1 MPVTFTEEDFA
12 TPVTFT
18 EDDFKPVVF
27 TESDFA
33 PTDSAPTPIPRS
45 SEELAALNFQRQA
58 ELQKTFPG
66 YKGLGEEAFPANTP
80 IFKIIPELTTE
91 EQTAL
96 KEATPEEQRKAG
108 YAQGAA
114 QAINSLTTPE
124 NITLLAA
131 TAGFGGVPIMGRAV
145 ALAFAASM
153 AAHVPE
159 IAATLGEEFAKPK
172 EQRDEQKIG
181 QLIAEGGV
189 TTGFTTMAGLHGAK
203 PGKPGKISVETP
215 AEAGQRGQLIDELN
229 RPVPFTEQTAA
240 AVADTKIKPETP
252 PPIPETVVTA
262 PIESRL
268 KSAKDFTED
277 EWGLM
282 VENLRDG
289 ADTFGTGGGARSS
302 GKANYELQDLIDE
315 FGAFARNRGESTVA
329 DSFKEFRD
337 KSGASETKLRQLRSV
352 LVTEGLIAQKASRT
366 PPAEPPKVAEVVAP
380 EPPLA
385 EAPPAKQKLPVQD
398 DMAVTADQLKIAS
411 ENIDQLLT
419 RGNWTD
425 EIDVKLAKGRPADPR
440 TKINV
445 EIDEAIKGEL
455 VASAKRVET
464 LRRKAGQQA
473 DPVTQNLLKLEEA
486 KMKVWL
492 GRFQESG
499 RTWHDI
505 GMSRQ
510 RMAREMAE
518 SSQTLREMI
527 GSVKQQLP
535 ILDQIWKDLG
545 ERKFADAGK
554 HFADYL
560 RMNLFTLG
568 SWTLDFGTNLGVVA
582 SHIPSWAALDVVH
595 FATGQPA
602 QRMLSALRSI
612 KLSSK
617 NLVPWNER
625 FRLPEKIER
634 DLGTTAGGEFEGRG
648 KEIMVDFSE
657 ILKSKPELASKLK
670 PLDAVISAPVRMKR
684 AVDNFFGR
692 FGATAELYNSAYTA
706 GRKSRLNGD
715 ALKSFVDDFIKNPP
729 DEAGAKAVKAGKEF
743 KFNRDLTA
751 WEERFAN
758 NLITKLV
765 VETFPR
771 WTFQFT
777 RWAGEMIGANPA
789 FFKDVVRGKANHEAV
804 IDYLS
809 KAATGWGAIYGFGQL
824 FYDDIDANTME
835 YVDEHGDRTRLSGR
849 TPAPELF
856 LVNAILR
863 GDRDKAKAA
872 FAHVSLPGAKLLS
885 GEPAGLIS
893 PLVDT
898 MRESF
903 RGRYTAERTAVELT
917 KLVNDMFP
925 GKSVLGFIRSFFDP
939 TIREGIGSPIPGVS
953 SALHQRINPTTGEP
967 LAPKQRIP
975 GTKIEFPTVGGTP
988 FPGAVRVLNDIEKAL
1003 TNHGMA
1009 LTRPRRTSLIELP
1022 AEDVSKEVRREYE
1035 KLVGKNVKQIL
1046 GEGIRNEDWK
1056 SAPFEI
1062 RREILSAWLETSRA
1076 IAKAQIADKYGASS
1090 VSVKS
1095 VPLNIKRL
1103 PENLKR

>member
-1 MPVTFTEEDFA
+1 MKDEFGGIAIEDPPQADEFGGVAVAESVDEFGGVAVSDTSAIGAPTLQPSRFEIPRQQGISTTQGGGRAPLASFKETMVAPVEAAGETLTHKGIPLPRL
-12 TPVTFT
+12 TIT
-18 EDDFKPVVF
+18 EDDSTTVAVGKEVVNLAIGIPEFFTSALGIGAIGGTVAAPVV
-27 TESDFA
+27 
-33 PTDSAPTPIPRS
+33 
-45 SEELAALNFQRQA
+45 
-58 ELQKTFPG
+58 
-66 YKGLGEEAFPANTP
+66 
-80 IFKIIPELTTE
+80 
-91 EQTAL
+91 
-96 KEATPEEQRKAG
+96 
-108 YAQGAA
+108 
-114 QAINSLTTPE
+114 
-124 NITLLAA
+124 
-131 TAGFGGVPIMGRAV
+131 TAGAFTVDLLHSLGQQVKSTYSNWDSMTKNEKAV
-145 ALAFAASM
+145 ALTDIAGTGAFATFTGTKTVKGVKAKLE
-153 AAHVPE
+153 E
-159 IAATLGEEFAKPK
+159 IP
-172 EQRDEQKIG
+172 
-181 QLIAEGGV
+181 QL
-189 TTGFTTMAGLHGAK
+189 
-203 PGKPGKISVETP
+203 ETP
-215 AEAGQRGQLIDELN
+215 AEAGQRAQLISDLN
-229 RPVPFTEQTAA
+229 TLTPETAKEVAKTE
-240 AVADTKIKPETP
+240 VKPEP
-252 PPIPETVVTA
+252 LP
-262 PIESRL
+262 
-268 KSAKDFTED
+268 
-277 EWGLM
+277 
-282 VENLRDG
+282 
-289 ADTFGTGGGARSS
+289 
-302 GKANYELQDLIDE
+302 
-315 FGAFARNRGESTVA
+315 
-329 DSFKEFRD
+329 
-337 KSGASETKLRQLRSV
+337 
-352 LVTEGLIAQKASRT
+352 
-366 PPAEPPKVAEVVAP
+366 PPKVAEGGKSGDWLDKAADSARERLKLKRENPGMTSGGIDPEKLDAYAIIAAQHIRNGVKSAGELSAKLGKEFEGWTGEHAQEIWDTASQVSKMSRPDVLSESTAVAP
-380 EPPLA
+380 EKPAPVSPP
-385 EAPPAKQKLPVQD
+385 EVPPAKQKLPVQD

-445 EIDEAIKGEL
+445 EIDEAIKSEL

-535 ILDQIWKDLG
+535 VLDQIWKDLG

-582 SHIPSWAALDVVH
+582 SHLPSWAALDVVH
-595 FATGQPA
+595 FVTGQPA
-602 QRMLSALRSI
+602 QRMLSALRSV

-706 GRKSRLNGD
+706 GRKSGLNGD

-729 DEAGAKAVKAGKEF
+729 DVAAVKAVKAGKEF

-863 GDRDKAKAA
+863 GDMDKAKAA

-903 RGRYTAERTAVELT
+903 RGRYTAERTAIELT

-953 SALHQRINPTTGEP
+953 SALPQRINPTTGEP

-975 GTKIEFPTVGGTP
+975 GTKIELPTVGGTP

-1046 GEGIRNEDWK
+1046 GEGIRNEEWK
-1056 SAPFEI
+1056 AAPFEI
-1062 RREILSAWLETSRA
+1062 RREILSAWLEASRA

-1095 VPLNIKRL
+1095 VPLNIQRL